1 MANYRAAT
9 FEDSTKKTY
18 ASHRN
23 AYYAFC
29 RDMNLPPVPAS
40 EKTLALYAAY
50 LARRLKSSSVKQY
63 LNIVRIMHLECG
75 LANPAKDSWY
85 LKTTLKGIERVNGAC
100 VVRKTP
106 ITPEM
111 LLRIKERLDCH
122 SVDDL
127 VFWAACLVRF
137 FHLFRKSN
145 LFASTG
151 SFDPNKQFV
160 RTDFTLN
167 ANRSLTIKVWWL
179 KTIQCRERELQVTL
193 PVLHPHPLCPVTAV
207 CRAMHQSPLQ
217 SASAPAFPITG
228 AVFDR
233 KLKASVR
240 GESGQITSHSFRR
253 KGVGGGG

>member
-1 MANYRAAT
+1 M
-9 FEDSTKKTY
+9 
-18 ASHRN
+18 
-23 AYYAFC
+23 
-29 RDMNLPPVPAS
+29 
-40 EKTLALYAAY
+40 
-50 LARRLKSSSVKQY
+50 
-63 LNIVRIMHLECG
+63 
-75 LANPAKDSWY
+75 
-85 LKTTLKGIERVNGAC
+85 
-100 VVRKTP
+100 
-106 ITPEM
+106 
-111 LLRIKERLDCH
+111 
-122 SVDDL
+122 
-127 VFWAACLVRF
+127 F
-137 FHLFRKSN
+137 FGLFRKCN

-167 ANRSLTIKVWWL
+167 ANRSLTIKVRWS

-253 KGVGGGG
+253 GGAVHALSSGLPGEVVKLFGDWKSAAYLSYLDQLPQSILDYYRVLFAHSLPHT

>member
-1 MANYRAAT
+1 M
-9 FEDSTKKTY
+9 
-18 ASHRN
+18 
-23 AYYAFC
+23 
-29 RDMNLPPVPAS
+29 PPVPAS

-63 LNIVRIMHLECG
+63 LNIVRIMHLDCG

-122 SVDDL
+122 SADDL
-127 VFWAACLVRF
+127 VFWVACLVMIF
-137 FHLFRKSN
+137 GLFRKST

-167 ANRSLTIKVWWL
+167 AYRSLTIKVRWS
-179 KTIQCRERELQVTL
+179 KTIQCPIQCRERELQVTL

-217 SASAPAFPITG
+217 LASAPAFPITG
-228 AVFDR
+228 A
-233 KLKASVR
+233 
-240 GESGQITSHSFRR
+240 
-253 KGVGGGG
+253 GGRCMPCHQVCRAK